1 MMNKVFSL
9 IIIIS
14 VIVGTACGNGD
25 MLTNS
30 LLNDPPQAVEL
41 LLFMLGG
48 MCLWGGLMRIAEK
61 AGITEYFALIFR
73 PLGRLIFCGLDM
85 NGRAFRLICMN
96 VAANMLGLGNAATPI
111 GIEAMRELEAENI
124 RSGGDPAKASDHMVT
139 FTVLNTASLT
149 LIPTSCAA
157 LRARHGAAA
166 PMDILLPALFTA
178 VCALS
183 AALAADKLFS
193 IFSRR
198 KKG

>member
-61 AGITEYFALIFR
+61 AGI
-73 PLGRLIFCGLDM
+73 
-85 NGRAFRLICMN
+85 
-96 VAANMLGLGNAATPI
+96 
-111 GIEAMRELEAENI
+111 
-124 RSGGDPAKASDHMVT
+124 RSI
-139 FTVLNTASLT
+139 SL
-149 LIPTSCAA
+149 
-157 LRARHGAAA
+157 
-166 PMDILLPALFTA
+166 
-178 VCALS
+178 
-183 AALAADKLFS
+183 
-193 IFSRR
+193 
-198 KKG
+198 